1 MKVLLV
7 RPCLNKKTTTVKN
20 FMFGEPLGIEC
31 VSRILKEQGH
41 EVMLLDLLVERIS
54 KLKKMIKKYQPNIV
68 GFTSQCTDID
78 NILMLAN
85 ITKKI
90 DNKIT
95 TIVGGIQATISP
107 EAYFNKNIDYIFK
120 STTREN
126 YKALMEQI
134 ENGTNEEIMGIYSR
148 KRQYQST
155 LPSCQNEY
163 IKPDRECTKKYRKYY
178 KYVGYSPC
186 AILQTSYGCKNH
198 CKFCVRWKIEGPKVI
213 ELPIKDVINE
223 IESLNESYIM
233 IIDNDFLANEKRL
246 IQFLNLI
253 EKRKIKKKYII
264 YGSVNNIIDKEYI
277 FERLSKNGIVA
288 VIVGYESFNNKQLKE
303 WTNKTTKDGNIKAT
317 EILRKNNIAV
327 WGSFILHPDFT
338 KEDFKELIKYH
349 KKLKPELL
357 TFSPLVPHPL
367 TPLYNEYKDRLIY
380 EQEDYEKWNFGDVL
394 IYPSKMSL
402 KRYYFEVLKFGIP
415 INLNWHSI
423 KYMLKT
429 FPIKNNIRM
438 IFGFNQSIRVYI
450 KNIFSRRQNEKKYN
464 NI

>member
-7 RPCLNKKTTTVKN
+7 RPNLNKKTTTVKN
-20 FMFGEPLGIEC
+20 FMFGEPIGIEC
-31 VSRILKEQGH
+31 VSTILKEIGH
-41 EVMLLDLLVERIS
+41 EVLLVDLLAES
-54 KLKKMIKKYQPNIV
+54 KRHLKKYIKKFNPDVV

-78 NILMLAN
+78 NILILAEEVKSL
-85 ITKKI
+85 KK
-90 DNKIT
+90 NVKV
-95 TIVGGIQATISP
+95 IVGGIQATISP

-126 YKALMEQI
+126 YKQLMEQI
-134 ENGTNEEIMGIYSR
+134 ENNTNEEIPGIYSR
-148 KRQYQST
+148 KRQYQVT

-163 IKPDRECTKKYRKYY
+163 IKPDRECSSKYRHKY

-213 ELPIKDVINE
+213 ELPINDVVDE
-223 IESLNESYIM
+223 IEELKEPYIM

-246 IQFLNLI
+246 LNFLDLV
-253 EKRKIKKKYII
+253 EKRNIKKKYII

-277 FERLSKNGIVA
+277 FERLSKNGVVA
-288 VIVGYESFNNKQLKE
+288 VIVGYESFDNKQLKK

-327 WGSFILHPDFT
+327 WGSFILHPDFS
-338 KEDFKELIKYH
+338 KQDFKELIKYH

-380 EQEDYEKWNFGDVL
+380 DQEDYEKWNFGDVL
-394 IYPSKMSL
+394 IYPSKMTL
-402 KRYYFEVLKFGIP
+402 KQYYWEILKFGIP
-415 INLNWHSI
+415 INLNWHSV
-423 KYMLKT
+423 KYMLT
-429 FPIKNNIRM
+429 AFPLKNTLRM
-438 IFGFNQSIRVYI
+438 IFGFNQSIKIYI
-450 KNIFSRRQNEKKYN
+450 KNIFSRSIK
-464 NI
+464 

>member
-7 RPCLNKKTTTVKN
+7 RPNLNKKTTTVKN
-20 FMFGEPLGIEC
+20 FMFGEPIGIEC
-31 VSRILKEQGH
+31 VSTVLKEIGH
-41 EVMLLDLLVERIS
+41 EVLLVDLLAES
-54 KLKKMIKKYQPNIV
+54 KRHLKKYIKKFNPDVV

-78 NILMLAN
+78 NILILAEEVK
-85 ITKKI
+85 TLKK
-90 DNKIT
+90 NVKV
-95 TIVGGIQATISP
+95 IVGGIQATISP

-126 YKALMEQI
+126 YKQLMEQI
-134 ENGTNEEIMGIYSR
+134 ENNTNEEIPGIYSR
-148 KRQYQST
+148 KRQYQVT

-163 IKPDRECTKKYRKYY
+163 IKPDRECSSKYRHKY

-213 ELPIKDVINE
+213 ELLINDVVDE
-223 IESLNESYIM
+223 IEELKEPYIM

-246 IQFLNLI
+246 LNFLDLI
-253 EKRKIKKKYII
+253 EKRNIKKKYII

-277 FERLSKNGIVA
+277 FERLSKNGVVA
-288 VIVGYESFNNKQLKE
+288 VIVGYESFDNKQLKK

-327 WGSFILHPDFT
+327 WGSFILHPDFS
-338 KEDFKELIKYH
+338 KQDFKELIKYH

-380 EQEDYEKWNFGDVL
+380 DQEDYEKWNFGDVL
-394 IYPSKMSL
+394 IYPSKMTL
-402 KRYYFEVLKFGIP
+402 KQYYWEILKFGIP
-415 INLNWHSI
+415 INLNWHSV
-423 KYMLKT
+423 KYMLT
-429 FPIKNNIRM
+429 AFPLKNTLRM
-438 IFGFNQSIRVYI
+438 IFGFNQSIKIYI
-450 KNIFSRRQNEKKYN
+450 KNIFSRSIK
-464 NI
+464 